1 MDPGH
6 PLPKKLIMNTKG
18 PHRKYINKLSQ
29 NDVIFFNTNWPPT
42 LTLLNKLAN
51 LTCTLKINGET
62 SLQYVNVYLPKA

>member
-18 PHRKYINKLSQ
+18 PHRNINKLSQ
-29 NDVIFFNTNWPPT
+29 NDVIFFINTNWPPT

-51 LTCTLKINGET
+51 LTCTLKINSET